1 MRHTSVFGGEV
12 HATDAAR
19 FAGGIVLAAL
29 CLAGAARAR
38 DIVQLRDGR
47 YLEGEVTKQTDEAI
61 WLKIGRGTLRLNR
74 SEIRRIERAK
84 PLPTWEAL
92 LRKKLREDR
101 EKRGKAARDSADKA
115 QADKKAA
122 VTEEEDRKAMGL
134 VDDLASDDGET
145 RKEAAALLELAGEKA
160 VPALTKGLLHR
171 SAFARES
178 SARIL
183 GKVGGRGSVRAM
195 IIALRSA
202 VPEKAKIRPWQ
213 RSLVRALRANLV
225 AVTKQD
231 FGVSLYGTH
240 QGKSAEKY
248 VEWWDGEAPVGKTEG
263 DDAKKSGPAPKKG
276 ACIEWDTPQ
285 VGEEPIPED
294 DPEREKKLYEARK
307 IGGERHSYSAPKSFT
322 DPFGEGSG
330 R

>member
-1 MRHTSVFGGEV
+1 MRQTRVIDGRARSAG
-12 HATDAAR
+12 AAR
-19 FAGGIVLAAL
+19 LAGAVALVAL
-29 CLAGAARAR
+29 CLAGAAHAR

-47 YLEGEVTKQTDEAI
+47 YLEGEVTKRTDEAI
-61 WLKIGRGTLRLNR
+61 WLKIGRGTLRLDR
-74 SEIRRIERAK
+74 SDVRRIERAK

-101 EKRGKAARDSADKA
+101 EKRAKAARATEDKG
-115 QADKKAA
+115 QAENRAAATQEDDKKAA
-122 VTEEEDRKAMGL
+122 SL
-134 VDDLASDDGET
+134 VEDLASGDADT
-145 RKEAAALLELAGEKA
+145 RKEAAALLELAGGKA
-160 VPALTKGLLHR
+160 VPALTKGLFHR

-183 GKVGGRGSVRAM
+183 GKVGGRQSVRAM

-213 RSLVRALRANLV
+213 RSLVRELRTNLV

-240 QGKSAEKY
+240 QGKAAEKY
-248 VEWWDGEAPVGKTEG
+248 VAWWDGDAPADAPAEGKE
-263 DDAKKSGPAPKKG
+263 SGPGPKKG

-285 VGEEPIPED
+285 VGEEPIAED

-307 IGGERHSYSAPKSFT
+307 IGGERQSFTAPKSFT
-322 DPFGEGSG
+322 DPFGESSG